1 MARLAASAA
10 SAYSY
15 RVRAG
20 TAISPQERR
29 PPPWGFLSDRCDELE
44 MGAVLETEQRH
55 LGSAVSVFTAVFDV
69 ESDLTEG
76 VDYPF
81 VVAPS
86 EGDVVES

>member
-1 MARLAASAA
+1 
-10 SAYSY
+10 
-15 RVRAG
+15 
-20 TAISPQERR
+20 
-29 PPPWGFLSDRCDELE
+29 
-44 MGAVLETEQRH
+44 
-55 LGSAVSVFTAVFDV
+55 VFTAVFDV